1 MKTLITLL
9 MLLSTVSYAQT
20 TYYSDANGMP
30 IGTAQK
36 SGNTTYYSNAN
47 GMPTGTAQNVGN
59 TTYYSNANGM
69 PIGTAQQ
76 PIQQQ
81 QIQQAP
87 LNAPSSPTFPTSP
100 LFPSSPIGR

>member
-1 MKTLITLL
+1 MSRYVALI
-9 MLLSTVSYAQT
+9 MFISSTVFAQT

-76 PIQQQ
+76 PIQQPQ
-81 QIQQAP
+81 FQQAP
-87 LNAPSSPTFPTSP
+87 LNVPSSPTFPTSP

>member
-9 MLLSTVSYAQT
+9 MLFSTVSYAQT

>member
-1 MKTLITLL
+1 MKYFISLL
-9 MLLSTVSYAQT
+9 FFVPIVCIGQT

-47 GMPTGTAQNVGN
+47 GMPIGSAQQVGN

-69 PIGTAQQ
+69 PIGSAQQ
-76 PIQQQ
+76 PMQQPMPQ
-81 QIQQAP
+81 TP
-87 LNAPSSPTFPTSP
+87 LSVPSAPTFPTSP
-100 LFPSSPIGR
+100 MFPSSPIGR

>member
-1 MKTLITLL
+1 
-9 MLLSTVSYAQT
+9 
-20 TYYSDANGMP
+20 
-30 IGTAQK
+30 
-36 SGNTTYYSNAN
+36 
-47 GMPTGTAQNVGN
+47 
-59 TTYYSNANGM
+59 M

-81 QIQQAP
+81 QMQQAP

>member
-1 MKTLITLL
+1 MKLYIALL
-9 MLLSTVSYAQT
+9 MFVPTLSFAQT

-36 SGNTTYYSNAN
+36 S
-47 GMPTGTAQNVGN
+47 GN

>member
-1 MKTLITLL
+1 
-9 MLLSTVSYAQT
+9 
-20 TYYSDANGMP
+20 
-30 IGTAQK
+30 
-36 SGNTTYYSNAN
+36 
-47 GMPTGTAQNVGN
+47 
-59 TTYYSNANGM
+59 M

-81 QIQQAP
+81 FQQAP

>member
-1 MKTLITLL
+1 MKNYFAFL
-9 MLLSTVSYAQT
+9 MLISINAFAQT

-76 PIQQQ
+76 PIQQPQ
-81 QIQQAP
+81 FQQAP
-87 LNAPSSPTFPTSP
+87 LNALSSPTFPTSP